1 MPAQARRLPLTAMAL
16 PERFPVVRPPGPRQR
31 WANLLVVLLGL
42 VGIIFSLFLRD
53 QVLGATI
60 RYSNLRAG
68 INADFP
74 PDWLLEED
82 GSDFVFRIRDTAAP
96 DFPTTLQV
104 SLFPV
109 GSDSAPRNIFDAL
122 TLQRSQTL
130 AAYSV
135 GSAQSFLL
143 PDGIETSALSY
154 TYVTTAE
161 NPFLGSRPVIVEGL
175 DVLVFE
181 RDQAL
186 VITYRASAENFGRE
200 LQHLNRFMQGLDF

>member
-1 MPAQARRLPLTAMAL
+1 MAL
-16 PERFPVVRPPGPRQR
+16 PDRFPVVRPPGPRQR
-31 WANLLVVLLGL
+31 WANLLVALLGAAGMVFGL
-42 VGIIFSLFLRD
+42 ILRD

-60 RYSNLRAG
+60 RYSNVQAG
-68 INADFP
+68 INAALP
-74 PDWLLEED
+74 PDWLLEEA
-82 GSDFVFRIRDTAAP
+82 GGDFVFRIQDTAAP

-109 GSDSAPRNIFDAL
+109 GSDSAARNIFDAL

-135 GSAQSFLL
+135 GNTQPYLL
-143 PDGIETSALSY
+143 PGGIETSALPY
-154 TYVTTAE
+154 TYVTTAG
-161 NPFLGSRPVIVEGL
+161 NPFLGRRPVIVEGL

-186 VITYRASAENFGRE
+186 VISYRASAGNFARE
-200 LQHLNRFMQGLDF
+200 MRHLNRFMQSLDF

>member
-1 MPAQARRLPLTAMAL
+1 MAL
-16 PERFPVVRPPGPRQR
+16 PDRFPAVRPPGPRQR

-42 VGIIFSLFLRD
+42 VGIVLSLLLRD
-53 QVLGATI
+53 QVLGVSI
-60 RYSNLRAG
+60 SYSNLQAG
-68 INADFP
+68 IIADFP
-74 PDWLLEED
+74 PDWLLEEA
-82 GSDFVFRIRDTAAP
+82 GSDYVFRIRDTAAP

-109 GSDSAPRNIFDAL
+109 SSDSAARNIFDSL

-135 GSAQSFLL
+135 DDVQPYLL

-154 TYVTTAE
+154 TYVTTAG

-200 LQHLNRFMQGLDF
+200 LQHLNRFMQSLDF